1 MAAENLVEP
10 KTDKLHRSKG
20 PTELSGPALAA
31 ALVVL
36 AAWLLLLV
44 WLAFNTSLQEV
55 AWSRLLVVLGSME
68 AVAFGA
74 AGALFGTQ
82 IQRQRVQD
90 AQRHAANAETKAA
103 DAEHRASANA
113 DAAIKGKTLAAVV
126 KAKGRTRAGRLG
138 TERLSAAGEPEHEQD
153 EIVALAHELFPD

>member
-1 MAAENLVEP
+1 MAVEHPVEP
-10 KTDKLHRSKG
+10 KSDEPHPSKR
-20 PTELSGPALAA
+20 PTELSGVALAA

-44 WLAFNTSLQEV
+44 WLAFNISLEEV

-90 AQRHAANAETKAA
+90 AQRHAANAEAKTAG
-103 DAEHRASANA
+103 AEHRASANA
-113 DAAIKGKTLAAVV
+113 DAAIKGKALAAVV
-126 KAKGRTRAGRLG
+126 KAKGRTRAGRAG
-138 TERLSAAGEPEHEQD
+138 TERLSGAGEPEHDQD
-153 EIVALAHELFPD
+153 EIVALANELFPD

>member
-1 MAAENLVEP
+1 VEHP
-10 KTDKLHRSKG
+10 VELKSKEPHLSARTTD
-20 PTELSGPALAA
+20 LSGIALVAA
-31 ALVVL
+31 IVVL

-90 AQRHAANAETKAA
+90 AQRYAENAEAKTA

-113 DAAIKGKTLAAVV
+113 DAAIKGRTLAAVV
-126 KAKGRTRAGRLG
+126 KAKGRTRTDRPG
-138 TERLSAAGEPEHEQD
+138 TERLSAAGEPEHDRD
-153 EIVALAHELFPD
+153 EIVALAKELFPD